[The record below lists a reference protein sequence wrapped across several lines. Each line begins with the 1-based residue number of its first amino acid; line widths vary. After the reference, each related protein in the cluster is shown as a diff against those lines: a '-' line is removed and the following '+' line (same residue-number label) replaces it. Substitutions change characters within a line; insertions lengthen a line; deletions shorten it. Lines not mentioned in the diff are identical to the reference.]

1 MSSSQG
7 IVKNAIAAVMVL
19 FGILVAEV
27 KIIYLFR
34 MLYLDIKEQLVRTI
48 LRFSVFNKNRNVSSA
63 VPG

>member
-1 MSSSQG
+1 
-7 IVKNAIAAVMVL
+7 MVL

-27 KIIYLFR
+27 KITYLFR
-34 MLYLDIKEQLVRTI
+34 MLYLDIKVQLVRTI